1 MGKRSHDALRAR
13 DLGLASVRAE
23 CFPRRPLPI
32 EPTKAALTAWLR
44 RTHTTLEPPSD
55 RRPYWTV
62 WLGPTYLAAGQTA
75 ARAITAAMYKPLP
88 PRV

>member
-1 MGKRSHDALRAR
+1 MAKRSHEALRAR
-13 DLGLASVRAE
+13 DLGLASLRAE
-23 CFPRRPLPI
+23 YVPQRPLPL
-32 EPTKAALTAWLR
+32 EPTAAARSAWLR
-44 RTHTTLEPPSD
+44 RTHTTLEAPTA

-75 ARAITAAMYKPLP
+75 ARAITAAMHKPLP